1 MPPLEMEFRDPCG
14 CRNIHSLK
22 QPEDVDRA
30 NYNMPEQVFGK
41 QDDDNSS
48 ASTRTD
54 ISIMLENALMRTFLQ
69 SGVPRCKTAEYS
81 FHTPRLNRPIQP
93 IHV

>member
-30 NYNMPEQVFGK
+30 NYNMPEQIFGK

-54 ISIMLENALMRTFLQ
+54 ISIMLENALIELF
-69 SGVPRCKTAEYS
+69 YS
-81 FHTPRLNRPIQP
+81 RASPAVKQPNIFHTPRLNRPIQP